1 MTTPHRGSGLRRV
14 LLVVVHWSARRAE
27 GVRRRPGR
35 LRHRRQAASIGAAEG
50 RDAVLVSTAWHPGE
64 LLRAWV
70 GPRRLMLHLKI
81 GIEVIAV
88 KRLVE
93 DSVTDEP
100 QLELD

>member
-1 MTTPHRGSGLRRV
+1 
-14 LLVVVHWSARRAE
+14 
-27 GVRRRPGR
+27 
-35 LRHRRQAASIGAAEG
+35 
-50 RDAVLVSTAWHPGE
+50 
-64 LLRAWV
+64 
-70 GPRRLMLHLKI
+70 MLHLKI